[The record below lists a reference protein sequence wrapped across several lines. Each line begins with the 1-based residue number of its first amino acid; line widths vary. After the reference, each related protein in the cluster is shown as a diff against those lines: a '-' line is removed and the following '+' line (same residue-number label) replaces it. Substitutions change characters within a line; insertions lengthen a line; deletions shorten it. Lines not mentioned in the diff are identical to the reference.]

1 MLVTHTN
8 FRSGT
13 GGTGDE
19 APQLRDHNFPCEF
32 DLNYHELTAEEKHQQ
47 KKAFKAVASQLGL
60 SNFGFD
66 SESKDPPPLP
76 AVSSSDKKDPK
87 DNLEGQDV
95 SASITAGTPLV
106 LDPQMTTTAKALAL
120 LLPIQISPV
129 HRYPRTQFRLTREKG
144 LSLAALID
152 VKRSQDYSMT

>member
-66 SESKDPPPLP
+66 SESKDPAPLP
-76 AVSSSDKKDPK
+76 AVSSSDNEDPK
-87 DNLEGQDV
+87 DNELEGQDA
-95 SASITAGTPLV
+95 SASGTADNPLV
-106 LDPQMTTTAKALAL
+106 LDTTNDDNGQGASAAATD
-120 LLPIQISPV
+120 PDITSSSTDSIPV
-129 HRYPRTQFRLTREKG
+129 NEG
-144 LSLAALID
+144 
-152 VKRSQDYSMT
+152 KRFKFSCTH

>member
-87 DNLEGQDV
+87 DNLEGQDA
-95 SASITAGTPLV
+95 SASGTADNPLV
-106 LDPQMTTTAKALAL
+106 LDNTNDDNGQGASAAATDPDITSSSIPKDS
-120 LLPIQISPV
+120 IPV
-129 HRYPRTQFRLTREKG
+129 DEG
-144 LSLAALID
+144 
-152 VKRSQDYSMT
+152 KRFKFSCTH